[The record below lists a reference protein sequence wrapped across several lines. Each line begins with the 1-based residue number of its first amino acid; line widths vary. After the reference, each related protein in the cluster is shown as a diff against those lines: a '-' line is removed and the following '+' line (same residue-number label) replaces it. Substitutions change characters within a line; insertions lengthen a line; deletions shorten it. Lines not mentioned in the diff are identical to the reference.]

1 MLLICSRMAPKEE
14 TKVSGGA
21 QNDAPEPFLM
31 ATLIQ
36 GWETDYRLCVKRQW
50 SQIFDSAGTGKV
62 TLVEKKTC

>member
-36 GWETDYRLCVKRQW
+36 GWETDYRLCVKK
-50 SQIFDSAGTGKV
+50 TVV
-62 TLVEKKTC
+62 TDF